1 MNDLLSECMS
11 DLKTKDTAAF
21 TETFCARCR
30 QQGCGRAKWS
40 GDKFGVR
47 VANQVD
53 RLFHSEQADPTS
65 SRYEHLQDFKDMF
78 TEAMRL
84 EISDQRGDWSVPNMP
99 DFDKVQMPKHMIYS
113 EPMDDAPDLAVQKKR
128 GPWIPQAEWDKQQ
141 AALLEKIHPRTQ
153 SDVIQKE
160 PEGIPATV
168 VSAPKVGAAQVKLGN
183 TPARGGGIMLGGVA
197 PPKSA
202 YDPWAVPIPVK
213 GTTVVQPGATIKMG
227 GELAADDNRL
237 K

>member
-11 DLKTKDTAAF
+11 DLKTKDVAAF

-40 GDKFGVR
+40 GDKFGSR

-65 SRYEHLQDFKDMF
+65 SRYEHLQDFKNLF

-84 EISDQRGDWSVPNMP
+84 EISDQRGDWSVPDVP
-99 DFDKVQMPKHMIYS
+99 DFDKVHMPKHMVYTNADGVDEGGDVS
-113 EPMDDAPDLAVQKKR
+113 PPPDPKQR
-128 GPWIPQAEWDKQQ
+128 GPWIPQKEWLKQQ
-141 AALLEKIHPRTQ
+141 MPVDELHATPVIHPQ
-153 SDVIQKE
+153 E
-160 PEGIPATV
+160 PQGVPATV
-168 VSAPKVGAAQVKLGN
+168 VPPPKVGAAQVKTGN
-183 TPARGGGIMLGGVA
+183 TSVPAGGILLDGPAG
-197 PPKSA
+197 PPKPV
-202 YDPWAVPIPVK
+202 YDPWAVPVPVK

-227 GELAADDNRL
+227 GSDET